1 MKRFFVKS
9 DGELADL
16 VAKYKIDDLVDCGFV
31 FAGVEWLHYY
41 AVSYAACEN
50 CENCE
55 DCEDCEDCEIGEVYL
70 LDLKS
75 KKELDKKLE
84 GVRQLWRE
92 KYDGVA
98 NIEDVIDIRE
108 VRQDKIVVEY
118 IGEDVLVYQNTGGS
132 WGCTAV
138 LV

>member
-1 MKRFFVKS
+1 MERFFIKN
-9 DGELADL
+9 DDELADL
-16 VAKYKIDDLVDCGFV
+16 VARYKIDDLADCGVNSCFP
-31 FAGVEWLHYY
+31 EWLHYY
-41 AVSYAACEN
+41 ATSYAACKN
-50 CENCE
+50 CEDYEVCE
-55 DCEDCEDCEIGEVYL
+55 DCEDCEVYEVYL
-70 LDLKS
+70 LDLEC

-92 KYDGVA
+92 EYDGVA
-98 NIEDVIDIRE
+98 NIEDVINIRE
-108 VRQDKIVVEY
+108 VGHDKIVVEY